1 MQKTHSNS
9 GIEKDGSPSLK
20 LVLGYEGSG
29 HVKIEQKD
37 REEEEEE
44 ERKCGFTEAQWNE
57 LYLQAVIFK
66 YIQCGLPVPFH
77 LVLPIWRTVSTSFD
91 TTVFFRQ
98 QFSGFRDLN
107 AWGFGDMN
115 MMDPEPG
122 RCRRTDGK
130 KWRCSKSVVPHEK
143 YCERHMH
150 RGSNRSRKLVEA
162 SQTESKSRINPASK
176 YDRPLNLEPKPKFLS
191 AAKASIGSPSNG
203 VNGHIDSPFSTMEAN
218 RFCTNNGKHNSS
230 SVHGVGPNLVRT
242 IAPSDSHNFRG
253 RSDEKYA
260 MFNGVNTAKE
270 TNQMSEKRNTSQS
283 YVFVPGLGMFPR
295 SGHEHGTGKGSSSSG
310 IPQNR
315 LAETEPLRCFRS
327 DGKKWRCKR
336 ASVPGHKYCGMH
348 LHRGSRK
355 IITPSNP
362 VTVALPPPSSTDR
375 ICPPLAIPTR
385 YVDDGTSLNT
395 NLSIAPASHQL
406 VNCDSTHTSSSDST
420 TITDETPTFV
430 MH

>member
-1 MQKTHSNS
+1 MQTHSNS
-9 GIEKDGSPSLK
+9 GIEKDGSPSVK
-20 LVLGYEGSG
+20 LVLGYG
-29 HVKIEQKD
+29 HVKTEPKD

-44 ERKCGFTEAQWNE
+44 EESSKCGFTEAQCHE
-57 LYLQAVIFK
+57 LYLQALIFK

-77 LVLPIWRTVSTSFD
+77 LLLPIWRTVSTSFASN
-91 TTVFFRQ
+91 TTVFFTQ
-98 QFSGFRDLN
+98 QFSAFRDLN
-107 AWGFGDMN
+107 AWGFGDMS

-130 KWRCSKSVVPHEK
+130 KWRCSKSVVPHQK

-162 SQTESKSRINPASK
+162 SQIESKSHINPA
-176 YDRPLNLEPKPKFLS
+176 RPLNLEPKPKFLS
-191 AAKASIGSPSNG
+191 STATDNASPSIGLPSSG
-203 VNGHIDSPFSTMEAN
+203 VNGHVD
-218 RFCTNNGKHNSS
+218 KHNSS

-242 IAPSDSHNFRG
+242 IAPSDSHNIDG
-253 RSDEKYA
+253 KYA

-270 TNQMSEKRNTSQS
+270 TNQISEKRNTCQS
-283 YVFVPGLGMFPR
+283 YVFVPGLGIFPK

-310 IPQNR
+310 IPRNR
-315 LAETEPLRCFRS
+315 LAETELLRCNRS

-336 ASVPGHKYCGMH
+336 ASIPGHKYCEIH
-348 LHRGSRK
+348 LHRGSKK
-355 IITPSNP
+355 ITVPSNP
-362 VTVALPPPSSTDR
+362 VTVALPPPASMDR

-385 YVDDGTSLNT
+385 YLDDGTSLNT